1 MENTI
6 VFYLTFGTIPS
17 LFSEI
22 SIFLDDRPSYLFVRS
37 SGDFNPDAI
46 KNLKHVLG
54 YHKFTGGDKDYIED
68 QYSIVKEKILEA
80 KKRNKNSR
88 FIVYIDDSRVQFYLK
103 PFIEANALD
112 DISNLIIISEGS
124 SSKYM
129 YYDLQ
134 ANDEI
139 ECEKKWNNLIE
150 NYEDSDSMIK
160 IDNYAFWLST
170 QKNVEYQLPYYQ
182 KFNNP
187 KVSAEYRAK
196 MNLTDLSVETI
207 YNKLTDEQKKYI
219 FDFNS
224 ISINHKDKYL
234 VLIGTYN
241 FGSNYITTAIV
252 ENFIDQLGNKYDD
265 YKLLYKSHPL
275 FPVDGNPELVEYL
288 NKKNISILPAK
299 IPVEILL
306 WEYNNISIGG
316 FSSSVVSLIDPSRVK
331 FIFGQPIGYNEI
343 LFDNIE
349 TYDYKLSA
357 QLAVQLLNDRY
368 SLVDDHRAHYLELLE
383 INKNLSAEISELRSR
398 LDKMESDINSAGLS
412 KKVSSKIKRL
422 FKK

>member
-1 MENTI
+1 MENTT

-37 SGDFNPDAI
+37 SGDFNFDAI
-46 KNLKHVLG
+46 KTLKHVLG

-68 QYSIVKEKILEA
+68 QYSIVKEKILES

-150 NYEDSDSMIK
+150 NYEDSESMIK
-160 IDNYAFWLST
+160 LDNYAFWLST
-170 QKNVEYQLPYYQ
+170 QKNVEYQLPHYQ

-187 KVSAEYRAK
+187 KVPSEYRAK
-196 MNLTDLSVETI
+196 MNLKDFPIEAM
-207 YNKLTDEQKKYI
+207 YNKLTESQKKYI
-219 FDFNS
+219 YDFDNLS
-224 ISINHKDKYL
+224 IDRQGKHI
-234 VLIGTYN
+234 VLIGTYD
-241 FGSNYITTAIV
+241 FGSKYITTDIV
-252 ENFIDQLGNKYDD
+252 ENFINQLGNKYDD

-275 FPVDGNPELVEYL
+275 FPVDNNPELVQYL
-288 NKKNISILPAK
+288 NQNNIDILPSK

-306 WEYNNISIGG
+306 WEYKNIYVGG

-331 FIFGQPIGYNEI
+331 FIFGQPFGYNEL
-343 LFDNIE
+343 LFDKIDI
-349 TYDYKLSA
+349 YDYKLSTS
-357 QLAVQLLNDRY
+357 LAIQMLNDRY
-368 SLVDDHRAHYLELLE
+368 SLVDDYKANYIELLE
-383 INKNLSAEISELRSR
+383 INRNLSAEISELRAR
-398 LDKMESDINSAGLS
+398 LDKIESDINSAGLS
-412 KKVSSKIKRL
+412 KKVSNKIKRL